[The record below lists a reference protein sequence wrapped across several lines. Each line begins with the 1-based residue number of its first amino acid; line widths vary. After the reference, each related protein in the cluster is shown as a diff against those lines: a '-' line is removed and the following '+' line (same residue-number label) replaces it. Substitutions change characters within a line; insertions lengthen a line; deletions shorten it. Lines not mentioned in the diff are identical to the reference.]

1 MNADSHNL
9 ANCYDREN
17 EAVENKAAFQ
27 KHGQTDMGRLSKML
41 QKWDTQMRQAE
52 AR

>member
-1 MNADSHNL
+1 MNIDSHNP

-17 EAVENKAAFQ
+17 EVVENKAAFQ
-27 KHGQTDMGRLSKML
+27 KHGHTDMGRLSTN